1 MIAINVLILVVLI
14 FENGRQLRD
23 AASVS
28 ESNGFYS
35 QLRRRSV
42 SSSKSVESDV
52 SRKINEDPEEVK
64 IHSHVMPE
72 AKRRIIFGLRQPQPA
87 KATENARPQPQ
98 KSTYFNYFYN
108 SAVAGISRALDAIDN
123 LEKEYSE
130 QQQQMT
136 QMESFSLPTTR
147 DEFINKLLKGTI
159 KTFDNDNDDGED
171 EEGSDGGMRSNM
183 TASGASFYDE
193 EMDNV
198 ERHGHEEF
206 GVTSVVNINDNE
218 EAKIS
223 EDYAVSVEDEYDEAS
238 MSLITGVL
246 ESQASQN
253 VVSETVKDNLVVS
266 ETSNSESRSVD
277 AEQNESAYVELS
289 ESDSESWEKVEHN
302 MIENVTKIAKRP
314 DVLPLLDN
322 LGNRNT
328 LVSFFATVFVKLAK
342 RIFLRPPVSATSSLR
357 HSIVKSNSKPDL
369 GKNDSMEDFI
379 TIYKDGEEGDKEA
392 GETTNSYKFLD
403 SKTAQTV
410 LFYQDYGVEHDDW
423 ELIPLRS
430 EDFND
435 ALDFITNFEQ
445 KDKNSIE
452 VDLPRLP
459 QRYYS
464 YYAERRGRELQE
476 SDADELKQKIKM
488 ILAFMMAFEAKEEI
502 SSPVAESSSTN
513 LVIKDQRIVYSQGF
527 DQVVAYFAINFE
539 LNLASTIAYQFFQ
552 TYMAEIISA
561 DVDSVRGIV
570 RKIDSRAVRM
580 IREYL
585 RDQIGATVLNFEA
598 LLGILEIYPFSD
610 RSATIFYFNSAT
622 SLIDLDRLIQFL
634 LLKVPHSQAHKSIS
648 LLAAANMLYSM
659 LTFDKLFNDELLG
672 NEEWNQ
678 LKEHINDPT
687 TRNRDRLHILDYL
700 VSRFMG
706 EIYMFMS
713 DKIVHPAEEFDQF
726 LNVIQSLIPYLHMFD

>member
-14 FENGRQLRD
+14 FENGGQVRD
-23 AASVS
+23 AASVPG
-28 ESNGFYS
+28 SNGFYS

-52 SRKINEDPEEVK
+52 SRKISEDPEEVK

-72 AKRRIIFGLRQPQPA
+72 PKRRIIFGLRQPQPA
-87 KATENARPQPQ
+87 KATENSHSQPQ
-98 KSTYFNYFYN
+98 KSSYFNYIYN
-108 SAVAGISRALDAIDN
+108 SAVAGISRAFDAIDN

-130 QQQQMT
+130 QQQQM
-136 QMESFSLPTTR
+136 EPFSLPTTR
-147 DEFINKLLKGTI
+147 DEFINKLLKGTM
-159 KTFDNDNDDGED
+159 KSFDNDNDDGED
-171 EEGSDGGMRSNM
+171 EEGSAGGMRSNM
-183 TASGASFYDE
+183 SASGVSIYEE

-206 GVTSVVNINDNE
+206 GVTSVVDIKDNE
-218 EAKIS
+218 F
-223 EDYAVSVEDEYDEAS
+223 DEAS
-238 MSLITGVL
+238 MSLITDVL

-253 VVSETVKDNLVVS
+253 VVPETLSDHLVVS

-277 AEQNESAYVELS
+277 AEQNESAYIGLS
-289 ESDSESWEKVEHN
+289 DSDSESWEKVEHN
-302 MIENVTKIAKRP
+302 MIENVNKIAKRP

-357 HSIVKSNSKPDL
+357 PSIVKSNSKPDL

-379 TIYKDGEEGDKEA
+379 TVYKDGEGEDKETDEA
-392 GETTNSYKFLD
+392 TNSYKFLD
-403 SKTAQTV
+403 SKTAQSV

-476 SDADELKQKIKM
+476 SDADELKQKIKL
-488 ILAFMMAFEAKEEI
+488 ILAFMMAFEAKEET
-502 SSPVAESSSTN
+502 SSPVAEGSSTN

-539 LNLASTIAYQFFQ
+539 LNIASTIAYQFFQ

-561 DVDSVRGIV
+561 DVDSVRSV
-570 RKIDSRAVRM
+570 MHKIDMRAVRI

-610 RSATIFYFNSAT
+610 RNATIFYFNSAT

-672 NEEWNQ
+672 NKEWSQ
-678 LKEHINDPT
+678 LKEHINDPST
-687 TRNRDRLHILDYL
+687 KNRDRLHILDYL

-726 LNVIQSLIPYLHMFD
+726 LNVVQSLIPYLHMFD